1 MTHILA
7 CALYCNS
14 DGSLN
19 SGGQFLAD
27 LGIGFVV
34 LCVVIAVIR
43 GILGAA
49 GVKAVRNDPVTP
61 PCARELAAGR
71 RVAAYTAPVRAVTPS
86 GTPVRQARC
95 CQAGHQVPEQAVRHA
110 AQIRQR
116 IESTGR

>member
-1 MTHILA
+1 MA

-27 LGIGFVV
+27 IGVGFVV
-34 LCVVIAVIR
+34 LCAIIAAVR
-43 GILGAA
+43 GILGVA
-49 GVKAVRNDPVTP
+49 GVKAAKNDPVTLP
-61 PCARELAAGR
+61 WARELAAGR

-110 AQIRQR
+110 AVIAAR
-116 IESTGR
+116 IARTGR